1 MSETLPPK
9 AQTSDTPLLPTGE
22 AIERPLIIIMATMAF
37 LASLTL
43 MLTLMGFRTSHV
55 WQTDLARTATVQIY
69 MADSDTRESVIGQA
83 RIIVAQNLPGSEVEP
98 LSQGEAQSLLR
109 PWLGNLELPDDLPL
123 PIMLRL
129 TTNGENVLNPVALQA
144 AFEEVGLETDVDDH
158 ARWGEGLLR
167 TWRAVQIGM
176 LMIIIIVISASM
188 AVATFAA
195 QSVLRARQN
204 IIDVLQQVGAS
215 DRFIIRLFWT
225 RFLGFGLKG
234 AFVGALSAL
243 LFLFAFTALKGSLAS
258 GFLPALNLQISD
270 LLWLGVLT
278 VIMGVITGLTAGFA
292 ARSGLRRE
300 RRLM

>member
-1 MSETLPPK
+1 MSEKLPPK

-22 AIERPLIIIMATMAF
+22 AIERPLMVIMATMAF

-55 WQTDLARTATVQIY
+55 WQTDLERTATVQIY
-69 MADSDTRESVIGQA
+69 TADGQTRDEVISQA
-83 RIIVAQNLPGSEVEP
+83 RIIVAQRLPGSEVKP
-98 LSQGEAQSLLR
+98 LSQDEAQSLLR

-129 TTNGENVLNPVALQA
+129 TTSGENALDAAGLQT
-144 AFEEVGLETDVDDH
+144 AFEEAGLETDVDDH
-158 ARWGEGLLR
+158 ARWGESLLR

-176 LMIIIIVISASM
+176 LTIIIIVISASM

-204 IIDVLQQVGAS
+204 IIDVLKQVGAS
-215 DRFIIRLFWT
+215 DRFIVRLFWT

-234 AFVGALSAL
+234 AFIGALAAL

-258 GFLPALNLQISD
+258 GFLPALSLQISD
-270 LLWLGVLT
+270 LLWLGALT
-278 VIMGVITGLTAGFA
+278 VVMGIITGLTAGLA
-292 ARSGLRRE
+292 ARTGLRRD
-300 RRLM
+300 RRLS